1 MVVRKNGTR
10 IRARHSA
17 GYSRYTS
24 SKRISRPIAVAA
36 FCNVASVTDSFV
48 ASGKRSRAPRRV
60 YIRRA
65 ISVLGRPRCQV

>member
-10 IRARHSA
+10 IGRRVA
-17 GYSRYTS
+17 GYSCYTS
-24 SKRISRPIAVAA
+24 SNRTSRPIAVAA

-48 ASGKRSRAPRRV
+48 ASSKRSRALRRV